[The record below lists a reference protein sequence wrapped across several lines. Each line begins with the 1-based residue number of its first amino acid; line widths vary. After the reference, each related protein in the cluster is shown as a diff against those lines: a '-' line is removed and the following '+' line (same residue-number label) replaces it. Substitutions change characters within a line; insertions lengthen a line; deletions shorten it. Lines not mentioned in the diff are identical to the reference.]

1 MYTLGLDRHKTFL
14 STLVIF
20 FIAFINDTVHLNSI
34 GDVVHLLSLR
44 SYEKATQKCTEILK
58 ENNEDS
64 LAYYYRAT
72 SEWARGNVQSALS
85 DFGNAIKFR
94 QDYDMA
100 YLNRAKLSFK
110 MGLYDDSII
119 DFDKYLSFHPN
130 DTDARSQKQQAQTYN
145 DMYTQAKNSV
155 QSKKFK
161 EALIKL
167 KELISLSNLST
178 KLHSLIADCHIALE
192 DYEMAIIDLRNLAQL
207 TLDPSDIYL
216 SISRLNFAIGKL
228 DAGMTAL
235 RNCTQYYP
243 DHKLCGKLF
252 KHMKQQDK
260 QIQQI
265 LNQESRDKESCV
277 TKLQDLYSSLP
288 KNIEE
293 SDPLYDSRINNLY
306 FCFHKQI
313 SSKLCSLS
321 IDLKDGNSALN
332 WCNISRQLDPD
343 NVDHTCNIGE
353 AHILNEDFDKAFE
366 VLKEAEKKFPDN
378 QKLQEAL
385 KNVEKAKKKD
395 SQKDYYKIL
404 GVTRDSDQTTIKK
417 AYYRLA
423 KKFHPDHNDDP
434 KASKKFT
441 ELTQAYEVLS
451 DPDQKKKYDQF
462 GFDPNNPQSG
472 NGHGHG
478 GFEGFDMSDLF
489 RNFGFGGR
497 GGQRQEAHFHFDL

>member
-1 MYTLGLDRHKTFL
+1 MYTLTLDRYTTFL

-20 FIAFINDTVHLNSI
+20 FIAFINDAVHSNSI
-34 GDVVHLLSLR
+34 GEIVQFLSLR
-44 SYEKATQKCTEILK
+44 NYEKATQKCTEILK

-110 MGLYDDSII
+110 MGLYNDSII

-130 DTDARSQKQQAQTYN
+130 DADARSQKSQTQTYD

-155 QSKKFK
+155 QLKKYK
-161 EALIKL
+161 EALNKL
-167 KELISLSNLST
+167 KELVSVCNLST

-207 TLDPSDIYL
+207 TFDPSDIYL
-216 SISRLNFAIGKL
+216 SIARLNFAIGKL
-228 DAGMTAL
+228 DTGMTAL

-260 QIQQI
+260 KIQQI
-265 LNQESRDKESCV
+265 LDQESRDKESCV
-277 TKLQDLYSSLP
+277 TKLRDLYSSLP
-288 KNIEE
+288 RSIEE
-293 SDPLYDSRINNLY
+293 SDPLYDSRIQNLY

-313 SSKLCSLS
+313 SSRLCLLS
-321 IDLKDGNSALN
+321 VDLKDGNGALN

-343 NVDHTCNIGE
+343 NVDHICNIGE

-366 VLKEAEKKFPDN
+366 MLKEAEKKFPDN
-378 QKLQEAL
+378 QKLQDAL
-385 KNVEKAKKKD
+385 RNVEKAKKKD

-404 GVTRDSDQTTIKK
+404 GVARDSDQATIKK

-423 KKFHPDHNDDP
+423 KKFHPDHNKDDP
-434 KASKKFT
+434 KAEKKFT
-441 ELTQAYEVLS
+441 DLSQAYEVLS

-462 GFDPNNPQSG
+462 GFDPNNPQSERE
-472 NGHGHG
+472 
-478 GFEGFDMSDLF
+478 FEGFDMSDLF

-497 GGQRQEAHFHFDL
+497 GGHRQEGHFHFDL